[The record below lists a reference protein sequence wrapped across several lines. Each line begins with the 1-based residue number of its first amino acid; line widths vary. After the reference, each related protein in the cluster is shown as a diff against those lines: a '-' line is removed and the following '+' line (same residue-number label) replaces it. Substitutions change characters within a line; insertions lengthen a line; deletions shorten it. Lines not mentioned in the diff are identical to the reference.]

1 MFWGKTVLLYH
12 CLHPFIARRG
22 PEVLYSY
29 QHVFFAQ
36 MWILSSWSSY
46 TASCGSSRWGHVLA
60 LLTCNKMKI
69 IADIL
74 ELSGKVWKIARA
86 MMKIWPWLHYKTTA
100 WRRQT
105 VPSAPLCWNSSPSSW
120 WFAPISCGALNNDN
134 ADDESTDDDG
144 EKEDQIE
151 DGGGDGG
158 KRGVLYILYIIYN
171 DCVALIISQ
180 GTSECSPITSL
191 LGFLWRETKSLFPVV
206 LRLRSGF
213 GVAAGPPRLDGQ
225 VQIYSR
231 SK

>member
-1 MFWGKTVLLYH
+1 
-12 CLHPFIARRG
+12 
-22 PEVLYSY
+22 
-29 QHVFFAQ
+29 
-36 MWILSSWSSY
+36 
-46 TASCGSSRWGHVLA
+46 
-60 LLTCNKMKI
+60 
-69 IADIL
+69 
-74 ELSGKVWKIARA
+74 
-86 MMKIWPWLHYKTTA
+86 MMMSKNIWPWLHYKTTA

-105 VPSAPLCWNSSPSSW
+105 VPSAPLCWSSSPSSW

-134 ADDESTDDDG
+134 ADDENTDDDG

-231 SK
+231 SKWVGEPDYQKWTWLAWSNSISPRGLQTSVQIWNKLTSDNKQSVATSVLLKFSFF